1 MRRGMKS
8 MKFGGLAAASMLLLV
23 ACGSSGG
30 TARPT
35 TQQPPTAN
43 MKPQTTI
50 GAGEGQLNLILWD
63 GYADK
68 SWVDPFTAGDRLQG
82 QPTPRRIVGRDG
94 QPDEERRRRAVGHG
108 LGFR

>member
-8 MKFGGLAAASMLLLV
+8 MKFGGLAAAALLLLA

-30 TARPT
+30 TVRPT

-50 GAGEGQLNLILWD
+50 GAGE
-63 GYADK
+63 AT
-68 SWVDPFTAGDRLQG
+68 VDVTLDALKK
-82 QPTPRRIVGRDG
+82 
-94 QPDEERRRRAVGHG
+94 
-108 LGFR
+108 